1 VTSRRRPT
9 PPVRPPRPAP
19 ARPPAPSGS
28 GRGASG
34 PPGGKPHLWTRHWL
48 LAGIVF
54 TVALLWRLGYLAR
67 LDASILGRSLVS
79 DSEIYWTWATWLGQH
94 GWIGKHPFYMGPL
107 YPYSVAG
114 VRAVLGDSIP
124 AVLAVQ
130 AVFGAAACAL
140 LADTVR
146 RFAGPAI
153 GLAVGLGL
161 AFYETAVFLDG
172 LVLMESQLFFLEAL
186 LLWWV
191 ALRPPESRRTRTLVA
206 VGALLGLLAAGRATA
221 ALLLPVAIAFF
232 TWPRP
237 LAGWRR
243 GLALGLGFALVAAPI
258 AARNYALG
266 REWIPFTYNGGLNLY
281 IGNSP
286 QANGTF
292 ILVTGTQVVASTE
305 EPEGVGIDGR
315 EYLRLTTGR
324 ALSPAASSRHWT
336 DLALAWIREHPGKA
350 AGLALRRLA
359 MMWNRIEY
367 PQVENVEEFREVAG
381 PLGLPGVGTFA
392 VLGPLAL
399 LGAFLVVTRRR
410 GGPAGAFALAYA
422 VTVTLA
428 IAPFFVTDR
437 YRHHLVP
444 AAIVLAGI
452 ALAEIV
458 AAVRARRPDAV
469 RPRVL
474 LAVLAAAAVLVHLPV
489 PGISAAK
496 RDWGIASDLGT
507 RYLARGEAARAIE
520 QFERALAI
528 ERAGRLRP
536 AAGRSDT
543 RAVEQASLYNN
554 YALALVRAGRAD
566 EARAWFERALALAPD
581 NAQIM
586 GGLAA
591 LEDAAGNLAA
601 ADSLYRRMGGAVR
614 GDAAGALGRGRV
626 AAREGRLDEAAGHFR
641 EAARL
646 DPGSGE
652 AWGALVRIELQAGR
666 AAAADSVLAIATR
679 AGWRDD
685 GARLHEALV
694 RAVRGDP
701 AAARRLRA
709 GVSPAAIAADPVLG
723 DVDAMLERVLAR
735 P

>member
-1 VTSRRRPT
+1 MTSRRRPA
-9 PPVRPPRPAP
+9 RPSAP
-19 ARPPAPSGS
+19 ARPPSRP
-28 GRGASG
+28 G
-34 PPGGKPHLWTRHWL
+34 PEKPHTGARYWL
-48 LAGIVF
+48 LAGTVF
-54 TVALLWRLGYLAR
+54 AVALLWRLGYQAR
-67 LDASILGRSLVS
+67 LDESILGRSLVS
-79 DSEIYWTWATWLGQH
+79 DSEIYWNWATWLGQH
-94 GWIGKHPFYMGPL
+94 GWIGRNPFYMGPL
-107 YPYSVAG
+107 YPYSVAA

-146 RFAGPAI
+146 RFAGPVI
-153 GLAVGLGL
+153 GLVIGLWL

-186 LLWWV
+186 LLWLV

-237 LAGWRR
+237 LAGWKR
-243 GLALGLGFALVAAPI
+243 GLALVLGFALVAAPI

-324 ALSPAASSRHWT
+324 TFTPAASSRHWT
-336 DLALAWIREHPGKA
+336 DRALAWMREHPGQA
-350 AGLALRRLA
+350 VELAVRRLA
-359 MMWNRIEY
+359 MMWNRVEY
-367 PQVENVEEFREVAG
+367 PQVENVDEFRQVAG

-392 VLGPLAL
+392 WLGPLAL
-399 LGAFLVVTRRR
+399 LGAFLVAVRRR

-422 VTVTLA
+422 VTVTIA

-444 AAIVLAGI
+444 AAFVLAGVALAELVALLRGRSSGVPALLIVLAAGTG
-452 ALAEIV
+452 
-458 AAVRARRPDAV
+458 
-469 RPRVL
+469 
-474 LAVLAAAAVLVHLPV
+474 LVHLPV

-507 RYLARGEAARAIE
+507 RYLARGDAARAIE
-520 QFERALAI
+520 QFERALAL
-528 ERAGRLRP
+528 ERAGRLHA
-536 AAGRSDT
+536 AAGASDT

-554 YALALVRAGRAD
+554 YALALVRAGRSA
-566 EARAWFERALALAPD
+566 EARPWFSRALALAPD

-586 GGLAA
+586 GGLAE
-591 LEDAAGNLAA
+591 LESAAGNLGA

-614 GDAAGALGRGRV
+614 GDAAGALGRGRL
-626 AAREGRLDEAAGHFR
+626 AARQGRLDQAAQHFR

-646 DPGSGE
+646 DPSSGE

-666 AAAADSVLAIATR
+666 AGAADSVLAVA
-679 AGWRDD
+679 AGVGWRDD
-685 GARLHEALV
+685 GARLHQALV
-694 RAVRGDP
+694 RAVRGEV
-701 AAARRLRA
+701 AEARRLRA
-709 GVSPAAIAADPVLG
+709 GVNPAVIAADPVLR
-723 DVDAMLERVLAR
+723 DVDAMLERLLAAR
-735 P
+735 R